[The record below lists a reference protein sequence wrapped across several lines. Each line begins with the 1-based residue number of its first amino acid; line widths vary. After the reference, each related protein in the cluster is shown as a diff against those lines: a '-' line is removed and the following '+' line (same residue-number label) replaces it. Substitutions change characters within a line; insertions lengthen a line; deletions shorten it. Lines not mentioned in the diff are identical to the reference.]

1 MHTTTAV
8 FAVALAIFGVG
19 NGMLLTGVNVT
30 IQAASHVEDRT
41 MAACMY
47 GFMRSLGMSV
57 GVAVR
62 LALACCILLVAY

>member
-1 MHTTTAV
+1 
-8 FAVALAIFGVG
+8 
-19 NGMLLTGVNVT
+19 MLLTGVNVA
-30 IQAASHVEDRT
+30 IQAASYVEDRT

-62 LALACCILLVAY
+62 LALACCILLAAY